1 MIAKATFWMRRMA
14 LAMAMV
20 MLVAVPNGLPAQA
33 AKDSSRV
40 DAWGQ
45 PKNLGLAVGEA
56 LLADFV
62 PWVVNELVPSRS
74 SLKISQISPRSWWHN
89 TEDGYFWDD
98 NSFMINHFAHPYQGS
113 MYYNSARS
121 NAYGYWTGLL
131 FATLGSYHWECCGE
145 THLMSVNDWI
155 NTSIGG
161 AAFGE
166 VLHRTSSMV
175 LDNEARGK
183 ERFWRELGALVLNP
197 ARGVTRL
204 LTGNA
209 KRVYANPQNPNDYIP
224 DELESVFALGVRVP
238 STKREGQGGTL
249 SEDYPSHAYMN
260 LRLFSGSLAKLDR
273 GTPFDYFSL
282 LAQFN
287 FVSGRPLGEIEI
299 RGNWWQR
306 DLGRSERTV
315 SKLVLMQEFQYENTG
330 AYEQGGPAL
339 GLMYY
344 RHRDLSP
351 RSELAWNASAKAVL
365 LGGVKSELAFLANV
379 EGVRERFRE
388 YDFGAGPGAGLGV
401 EWLRN
406 GRRLIDAAYNLS
418 YLTTLNGSEVEGQGS
433 THFLQQL
440 RARAILPL
448 TKSGFG
454 VGVDYALYIRRSE
467 FDIAEIGL
475 VKQHTSQWQFHVNWD
490 LARRER
496 R

>member
-1 MIAKATFWMRRMA
+1 
-14 LAMAMV
+14 
-20 MLVAVPNGLPAQA
+20 
-33 AKDSSRV
+33 
-40 DAWGQ
+40 
-45 PKNLGLAVGEA
+45 
-56 LLADFV
+56 
-62 PWVVNELVPSRS
+62 
-74 SLKISQISPRSWWHN
+74 
-89 TEDGYFWDD
+89 
-98 NSFMINHFAHPYQGS
+98 
-113 MYYNSARS
+113 
-121 NAYGYWTGLL
+121 
-131 FATLGSYHWECCGE
+131 
-145 THLMSVNDWI
+145 
-155 NTSIGG
+155 
-161 AAFGE
+161 
-166 VLHRTSSMV
+166 
-175 LDNEARGK
+175 
-183 ERFWRELGALVLNP
+183 
-197 ARGVTRL
+197 
-204 LTGNA
+204 
-209 KRVYANPQNPNDYIP
+209 
-224 DELESVFALGVRVP
+224 
-238 STKREGQGGTL
+238 
-249 SEDYPSHAYMN
+249 
-260 LRLFSGSLAKLDR
+260 
-273 GTPFDYFSL
+273 
-282 LAQFN
+282 
-287 FVSGRPLGEIEI
+287 
-299 RGNWWQR
+299 
-306 DLGRSERTV
+306 
-315 SKLVLMQEFQYENTG
+315 MQEFQYENTG

-344 RHRDLSP
+344 RHRDLSA

-406 GRRLIDAAYNLS
+406 GRRLIDAAYNMS